1 MKMKLKNNDSINIL
15 AEDMKD
21 VISQIADICTL
32 AQNHHYF
39 YFDSLKSKSREEH
52 IEEYGDVDMHY
63 IMETTSFICACYIAQ
78 FIDSSVETEVLQD
91 ELSSSLKSRKKWK
104 KIIKKTIKE
113 YMS

>member
-1 MKMKLKNNDSINIL
+1 MKIKLQKNDAIKIL
-15 AEDMKD
+15 AKDMKG
-21 VISQIADICTL
+21 VVSQIADICTL
-32 AQNHHYF
+32 AQNHHCF
-39 YFDSLKSKSREEH
+39 YFDSLKNKPRKEH

-78 FIDSSVETEVLQD
+78 FIDSGVETEVLQD